1 MGVSLPHHN
10 MPDIVPIVRRPVVR
24 RANNQANTDK
34 TELGSA
40 QPRKLSIGGENN
52 NTEVKVR
59 RGWVPPKD
67 RKSPPKEKKAARPC
81 EEPLPPPPK
90 TPTYNFPEF
99 LTSKSS
105 PPKSTAVP
113 PSLPVSKT
121 RAVKTSKDLELEH
134 KVLQWIMTIVHEKP
148 TTDYDRFIQD
158 GSVLSKVMTSIV
170 FNSVPL
176 EQVDDN
182 WGVNP
187 AMDRVKVVIREIRRY
202 GVVDV
207 FEPEGLIELKN
218 IPKVTKCLAQLSKLA
233 ASDKDSLLST
243 TVS

>member
-1 MGVSLPHHN
+1 MG
-10 MPDIVPIVRRPVVR
+10 VR

-90 TPTYNFPEF
+90 TP
-99 LTSKSS
+99 
-105 PPKSTAVP
+105 
-113 PSLPVSKT
+113 SLPVSKT

-158 GSVLSKVMTSIV
+158 GSILSKVMTSIV

-207 FEPEGLIELKN
+207 FEPEDLIELKN

>member
-1 MGVSLPHHN
+1 MPGIELQPGQGGSGPHGKQGG
-10 MPDIVPIVRRPVVR
+10 R
-24 RANNQANTDK
+24 K
-34 TELGSA
+34 TAIPKVGKGSGI
-40 QPRKLSIGGENN
+40 LDEHG
-52 NTEVKVR
+52 
-59 RGWVPPKD
+59 
-67 RKSPPKEKKAARPC
+67 
-81 EEPLPPPPK
+81 
-90 TPTYNFPEF
+90 
-99 LTSKSS
+99 
-105 PPKSTAVP
+105 
-113 PSLPVSKT
+113 
-121 RAVKTSKDLELEH
+121 KDLELEH

-158 GSVLSKVMTSIV
+158 GSILSKVMTSII

-207 FEPEGLIELKN
+207 FEPEDLIELKN

-243 TVS
+243 TS

>member
-1 MGVSLPHHN
+1 MPGIELQQGQGSGPHGKQGG
-10 MPDIVPIVRRPVVR
+10 R
-24 RANNQANTDK
+24 K
-34 TELGSA
+34 TAIPKVGKGSGI
-40 QPRKLSIGGENN
+40 LDEHG
-52 NTEVKVR
+52 
-59 RGWVPPKD
+59 
-67 RKSPPKEKKAARPC
+67 
-81 EEPLPPPPK
+81 
-90 TPTYNFPEF
+90 
-99 LTSKSS
+99 
-105 PPKSTAVP
+105 
-113 PSLPVSKT
+113 
-121 RAVKTSKDLELEH
+121 KDLELEH

-158 GSVLSKVMTSIV
+158 GSILSKVMTSII

-207 FEPEGLIELKN
+207 FEPEDLIELKN

-243 TVS
+243 TS

>member
-1 MGVSLPHHN
+1 
-10 MPDIVPIVRRPVVR
+10 
-24 RANNQANTDK
+24 
-34 TELGSA
+34 
-40 QPRKLSIGGENN
+40 
-52 NTEVKVR
+52 
-59 RGWVPPKD
+59 VPPKD
-67 RKSPPKEKKAARPC
+67 RSPSIKEKKTVRPC

-90 TPTYNFPEF
+90 TPTYNIPEF
-99 LTSKSS
+99 LS
-105 PPKSTAVP
+105 STAFPVANAALTP
-113 PSLPVSKT
+113 ALPVAKS

-158 GSVLSKVMTSIV
+158 GSILSKVMTSIV

-207 FEPEGLIELKN
+207 FEPEDLIELKN

-243 TVS
+243 TS

>member
-1 MGVSLPHHN
+1 
-10 MPDIVPIVRRPVVR
+10 MPGIVQENQGGRRMVIPKVG
-24 RANNQANTDK
+24 K
-34 TELGSA
+34 GSGI
-40 QPRKLSIGGENN
+40 LDEHG
-52 NTEVKVR
+52 
-59 RGWVPPKD
+59 
-67 RKSPPKEKKAARPC
+67 
-81 EEPLPPPPK
+81 
-90 TPTYNFPEF
+90 
-99 LTSKSS
+99 
-105 PPKSTAVP
+105 
-113 PSLPVSKT
+113 
-121 RAVKTSKDLELEH
+121 KDLELEH
-134 KVLQWIMTIVHEKP
+134 KVLEWIITIVQEKP
-148 TTDYDRFIQD
+148 TTDYDTFIQD
-158 GSVLSKVMTSIV
+158 GSILSRVMTSIV

-207 FEPEGLIELKN
+207 FEPEDLLELRN